1 MVDSIKSS
9 ISEYPHKSKVD
20 GQAGV
25 KPHRNVQMGPPSS
38 EDGTLSMASTESAWT
53 DRPSR
58 RSLAA
63 TGLLDGLTA
72 PSLEKMPLDPR
83 SLAQKVHSWMGGM
96 PDETVQDNVAAA
108 ASQVR
113 IANTAKR
120 MGSIPGKLEL
130 KALAKIY
137 GLNICL
143 YKRVSDSQANGGH
156 PQDFRQ
162 VVNINAGAKKQ
173 VNLEFDGTHYSPILE
188 VKIDSSGKTTGK
200 TVEVS
205 RDSDSLFHAIIEA
218 SSKKLSLAV
227 SSQITKM
234 YRKVSIMQMRSD
246 LSCELKTPGYTQLA
260 YDAERSR
267 EAKASPT

>member
-173 VNLEFDGTHYSPILE
+173 VNLEFDGT
-188 VKIDSSGKTTGK
+188 TGK